1 MIYLCIYSDALP
13 FSSTIS
19 RETCP
24 SLPHEAI
31 AAGWRK
37 AKNYQGEWHVKNC
50 ELKWFLPQ
58 EACDLLG
65 NLGKIVFNG
74 DSLIH
79 QLLIGLGA
87 VLSGNYRTGGIS
99 KSVPKDYLE
108 GCQCE
113 RLYHCKINNQHQ
125 QNLGALRFGDAV
137 GGDPAKYKSP
147 QFDLCPRWT
156 RDHVIWVRIKCR
168 KILSTPV
175 QSSLVPS

>member
-19 RETCP
+19 RGTCP

-99 KSVPKDYLE
+99 NLYQRTTWRGVSVSDYITAKSTININKTLE
-108 GCQCE
+108 
-113 RLYHCKINNQHQ
+113 H
-125 QNLGALRFGDAV
+125 
-137 GGDPAKYKSP
+137 
-147 QFDLCPRWT
+147 
-156 RDHVIWVRIKCR
+156 
-168 KILSTPV
+168 
-175 QSSLVPS
+175 

>member
-37 AKNYQGEWHVKNC
+37 AKNYQGKWHVKNC

-79 QLLIGLGA
+79 QLLIGLG
-87 VLSGNYRTGGIS
+87 VILSGNYRTGGIS

-113 RLYHCKINNQHQ
+113 RLFHCCSFSSCQE
-125 QNLGALRFGDAV
+125 NLGALRFGDAV

-168 KILSTPV
+168 KILSTP
-175 QSSLVPS
+175 